1 MSLGIPFDEVMK
13 KPDNWDDDIDL
24 DVMNENHAR
33 LKSII
38 DKFYFRSMPE
48 NPKVFSIIFSDSNF
62 VSFIYTG
69 LKMAGIKEPEQ
80 IVFCEYSRE
89 DKEKLISM
97 GVVRES
103 SLDTVLVIYTS
114 NRNTLFINVLV

>member
-1 MSLGIPFDEVMK
+1 MK

-33 LKSII
+33 LNSII